1 MTKAQK
7 IRDFSNNNTS
17 ATPQEIADACGVTR
31 IYVYQVLHKMKNKK
45 VKAIKSMK
53 FSDATQ
59 GQKVISFKFDANYK
73 LTDHL
78 NAIFYYEQQ
87 LNTPKVQTSFPTG
100 NLKTGITIRYDLNG
114 LK

>member
-1 MTKAQK
+1 MRK
-7 IRDFSNNNTS
+7 IIENTN
-17 ATPQEIADACGVTR
+17 Q
-31 IYVYQVLHKMKNKK
+31 
-45 VKAIKSMK
+45 
-53 FSDATQ
+53 ATQ